1 VKRDLEVI
9 LVAMKQR
16 DTLARMCG
24 MRTLPLLIV
33 CLVLVVGKAH
43 AGDPFVTYTV
53 QALTGLVGDTP
64 RFDRVYCH
72 DRDTSG
78 EPSAFPLICAPNIP
92 PTNSSEKL
100 GDHNLLSAS
109 GFKIEAAR
117 AGDAVYILLDA
128 RNIRIPKMSEQS
140 EEELMRI
147 GLECIRLTA
156 HLTKL
161 KNYSVKIEAPDRLAT
176 KARAIAEEFKS
187 HSKVGPFVPHP
198 AE

>member
-1 VKRDLEVI
+1 
-9 LVAMKQR
+9 
-16 DTLARMCG
+16 

-43 AGDPFVTYTV
+43 AGDPTVTYTV

-72 DRDTSG
+72 DRYAMSG
-78 EPSAFPLICAPNIP
+78 EPTAFPLICAPNIP

-100 GDHNLLSAS
+100 DDHNLLSAS
-109 GFKIEAAR
+109 GFKIEAKR
-117 AGDAVYILLDA
+117 FDDTVYILLDA
-128 RNIRIPKMSEQS
+128 RNIRIPKTIEQS

-161 KNYSVKIEAPDRLAT
+161 KNYSVKIEAPDRLAA